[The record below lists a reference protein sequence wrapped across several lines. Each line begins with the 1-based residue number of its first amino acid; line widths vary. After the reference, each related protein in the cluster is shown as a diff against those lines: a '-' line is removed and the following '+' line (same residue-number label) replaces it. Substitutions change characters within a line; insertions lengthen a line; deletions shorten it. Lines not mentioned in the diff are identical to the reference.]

1 MTHPLRPRLALRPD
15 LTECTLEDRVLMA
28 YSPSVPPVI
37 WTTSGF
43 IVLSVP
49 PGLSSA
55 LNNSPGS
62 GGSSGGNMPTS
73 FNISGFGPSSLT
85 IGNSTGYPSL
95 NPSGGAGSSNVGGG
109 GGGGGGGSNSSPTP
123 NPSNNGAFGGAFS
136 SGYNTSL
143 DSSNNYGM
151 STSPV
156 GSIPVHTYA
165 DRTEE
170 VAPLPEDSSG
180 ALAGANRGRGIMGAP
195 TSGPGGQGSIINLW
209 NNLLGKKPTRTTPQ
223 PSGSSLINP

>member
-1 MTHPLRPRLALRPD
+1 
-15 LTECTLEDRVLMA
+15 MA
-28 YSPSVPPVI
+28 YDPSVPPVL

-109 GGGGGGGSNSSPTP
+109 GGGGGGGGSNSSPTP
-123 NPSNNGAFGGAFS
+123 NPSNNSAFGGAFS

-143 DSSNNYGM
+143 DSSNKYGM

-156 GSIPVHTYA
+156 GSIPLQTY
-165 DRTEE
+165 TYHSEE
-170 VAPLPEDSSG
+170 VPPLPQDSSG
-180 ALAGANRGRGIMGAP
+180 ALTLPNQSGGIMGAP
-195 TSGPGGQGSIINLW
+195 TSGPGIGVQGPLW
-209 NNLLGKKPTRTTPQ
+209 NNLLGKPARKTPQ
-223 PSGSSLINP
+223 PSGSVNP